1 MNIIW
6 FLVPAALMIGAGFVV
21 VFVIAGNRGQFED
34 LETPA
39 VRILFEDSVQL
50 EKEKQ
55 HEHG

>member
-1 MNIIW
+1 MSSVW
-6 FLVPAALMIGAGFVV
+6 YLVPTALLIGGGFVMI
-21 VFVIAGNRGQFED
+21 FVIAGRRGQFED